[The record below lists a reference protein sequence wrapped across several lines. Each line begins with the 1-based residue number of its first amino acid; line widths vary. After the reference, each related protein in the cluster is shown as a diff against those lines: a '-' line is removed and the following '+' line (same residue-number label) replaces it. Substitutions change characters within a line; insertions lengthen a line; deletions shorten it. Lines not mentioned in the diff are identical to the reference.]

1 MVTENPDRMVDLD
14 GFCHHIIIYR
24 GKNKKNSQ
32 ASKREMQLILFGTRK
47 LGQLTAGF
55 VGFQQSLDSGFHL
68 EVCAAMVGAFVV
80 RTSKT
85 GVESARNGIY
95 IYI

>member
-1 MVTENPDRMVDLD
+1 MD
-14 GFCHHIIIYR
+14 FCHHIIIYR
-24 GKNKKNSQ
+24 GKNKKKLTSVKTGD
-32 ASKREMQLILFGTRK
+32 ATDPLWDKKK

-95 IYI
+95 IYITLAT

>member
-1 MVTENPDRMVDLD
+1 MVDLD

-24 GKNKKNSQ
+24 GKNKKP
-32 ASKREMQLILFGTRK
+32 
-47 LGQLTAGF
+47 GQLTAGF

-68 EVCAAMVGAFVV
+68 EVCAAMVGALVV

-85 GVESARNGIY
+85 GVEPARNGIY
-95 IYI
+95 IYITLAT